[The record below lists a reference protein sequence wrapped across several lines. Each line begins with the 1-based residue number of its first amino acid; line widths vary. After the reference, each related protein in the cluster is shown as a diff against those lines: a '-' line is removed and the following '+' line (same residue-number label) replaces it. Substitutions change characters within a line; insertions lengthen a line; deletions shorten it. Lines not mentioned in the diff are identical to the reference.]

1 MASDELSYC
10 QGYEQVIRKGLALSN
25 FEAYAYAYAYAS
37 KIHIGQV
44 KATHGRASHWV
55 TQEDTHSLGS
65 AEGRREG
72 IRANSFGSEPSS

>member
-10 QGYEQVIRKGLALSN
+10 EGYEQVIRKGLALSN

-44 KATHGRASHWV
+44 GATPWASLSSG
-55 TQEDTHSLGS
+55 DLGGFSLLWF
-65 AEGRREG
+65 R
-72 IRANSFGSEPSS
+72 